1 MLISTVLLLINS
13 RLFPQPLNVIES
25 LIYNTLEGTLISDCY
40 ITLSRALSAF
50 FIAMV
55 LGSIIGI
62 SLGRFKRWDSFFD
75 SWVILVVNIPA
86 LVVAIMCY
94 IWLGMNDLALI
105 TGVVINKLPLGILS
119 IDHGT
124 SELPSG
130 K

>member
-1 MLISTVLLLINS
+1 MKKNTRDWHVRVASLVFLILAWSISSYLINS

-40 ITLSRALSAF
+40 ITLTRALSAF

-75 SWVILVVNIPA
+75 SWVILGLNIPA
-86 LVVAIMCY
+86 LV
-94 IWLGMNDLALI
+94 LSLI
-105 TGVVINKLPLGILS
+105 HI
-119 IDHGT
+119 
-124 SELPSG
+124 
-130 K
+130 